1 MRGSSVRAVSARTAA
16 RSGSL
21 RTGVRPI
28 CSRLFTAR
36 SWRSRL
42 VAAQPTCQIL
52 PPDLAG
58 YRRYCPYTRDPS
70 ADGAWRAPDLA
81 RARRLVAASGTAG
94 MPVTVWDTIEP
105 PGSVNETRVTVAML
119 RQLGYR
125 ASLRLLPESTYFTY
139 TNDSRNRA
147 QVVEGGWS
155 ADYASADTFISKL
168 ACSYFAPGDG
178 QATTDASEFCDPA
191 VDQQITGAAALQA
204 TDPRA
209 AATRWAQLDRQL
221 TDQAVFL
228 PTVTP
233 NEVDL
238 LSSRASNYEYN
249 PVWGVLVD
257 QLWVRLARAP
267 ATAGCPSRSSG
278 QAASTGC
285 SISAG

>member
-1 MRGSSVRAVSARTAA
+1 
-16 RSGSL
+16 
-21 RTGVRPI
+21 
-28 CSRLFTAR
+28 
-36 SWRSRL
+36 
-42 VAAQPTCQIL
+42 
-52 PPDLAG
+52 
-58 YRRYCPYTRDPS
+58 
-70 ADGAWRAPDLA
+70 
-81 RARRLVAASGTAG
+81 
-94 MPVTVWDTIEP
+94 
-105 PGSVNETRVTVAML
+105 ML

-155 ADYASADTFISKL
+155 ADYASADTFIGKL
-168 ACSYFAPGDG
+168 ACNYFAPGDG

-191 VDQQITGAAALQA
+191 VDRQITRAAALQA

-209 AATRWAQLDRQL
+209 AATQWAQLDRQL

-238 LSSRASNYEYN
+238 LSSRAGDYEYN

-257 QLWVRLARAP
+257 QLWVRLGGPP
-267 ATAGCPSRSSG
+267 ATASCPSRSSG
-278 QAASTGC
+278 NAGSQIARTVLLIRVRNTGYWLTSRSRFWYAVTSASCAPPARCGTGHARLGTVKIKMP
-285 SISAG
+285 SGLTRQRVAVLPLLISSRHFAYQPDR

>member
-1 MRGSSVRAVSARTAA
+1 
-16 RSGSL
+16 
-21 RTGVRPI
+21 
-28 CSRLFTAR
+28 
-36 SWRSRL
+36 
-42 VAAQPTCQIL
+42 
-52 PPDLAG
+52 
-58 YRRYCPYTRDPS
+58 
-70 ADGAWRAPDLA
+70 
-81 RARRLVAASGTAG
+81 VAASGTAG
-94 MPVTVWDTIEP
+94 MPVTVWDTIAP

-147 QVVEGGWS
+147 QVVDGGWS
-155 ADYASADTFISKL
+155 ADYASADTFIGKL

-178 QATTDASEFCDPA
+178 QATTDASEFCD
-191 VDQQITGAAALQA
+191 
-204 TDPRA
+204 
-209 AATRWAQLDRQL
+209 RQL

-238 LSSRASNYEYN
+238 LSRRAGNYEYN

-257 QLWVRLARAP
+257 QLWVRLGRPP

-278 QAASTGC
+278 QPASVGC